1 MASLSLLTVCLLISS
16 YYLLSFQLA
25 SGGYYVGKPL
35 KRRSPS
41 KPPSSKSHSKHYRKP
56 HIKPPTR
63 KPRPP
68 TTSYPP
74 PTSYPPTIGDSW
86 LPATATWYGSATG
99 SGTDGGACGYG
110 SLGSSPYGNIVSAG
124 SPVLFKAG
132 MGCGACYQVKCLAGA
147 ICSAQPVTV
156 VITDEC
162 PGGYCASGKT
172 HFDMS
177 GAAFGAMASSTQS
190 TQSLLNAG
198 VVPLLYRRVPC
209 SYKPGTMVSFQ
220 VNEGAT
226 NYWFSMLIRY
236 VGGDGELSSVEL
248 MEGGQ
253 WRQMEHLW
261 GAYWCLNSGPL
272 TAPFS
277 VKVTTSKG
285 TSLTA
290 PNVIPGN
297 WAPGQTYASHVNF

>member
-1 MASLSLLTVCLLISS
+1 MAASLTLLTMCLLMGS
-16 YYLLSFQLA
+16 YYMLSMPLV

-35 KRRSPS
+35 KRRPPT
-41 KPPSSKSHSKHYRKP
+41 KPRPSSKSHTKHYKKP
-56 HIKPPTR
+56 HIKPPSTR
-63 KPRPP
+63 RPAPRKAYP
-68 TTSYPP
+68 TDGS
-74 PTSYPPTIGDSW
+74 GW

-110 SLGSSPYGNIVSAG
+110 SLDSSPYGKVVSAG

-147 ICSAQPVTV
+147 ICSPRPATV

-198 VVPLLYRRVPC
+198 VVQVLYRRVPC
-209 SYKPGTMVSFQ
+209 SYKSGTMVSFQ
-220 VNEGAT
+220 VNQGAT
-226 NYWFSMLIRY
+226 NYWFSVLIRY
-236 VGGDGELSSVEL
+236 VRGDGEISAVEL

-272 TAPFS
+272 QAPFS
-277 VKVTTSKG
+277 VKVTSSRG
-285 TSLTA
+285 ASLTA
-290 PNVIPGN
+290 LNVIPAN
-297 WAPGQTYASHVNF
+297 WAPGQTYASNVNF